1 MKGEEG
7 MNKTTT
13 LVAPNDVP
21 AGGFE
26 VGEGSGGGH
35 GNGGGDGGKDGF
47 FTEKENIQLEN
58 EDTQM
63 ENSDEENGDDDL
75 ELEERLPSLGDGF
88 YEIEAIRRKRY
99 RKVKKNSL
107 FCLCLFCLVYVWF

>member
-1 MKGEEG
+1 

-13 LVAPNDVP
+13 LVAPNDFP
-21 AGGFE
+21 AGVFE
-26 VGEGSGGGH
+26 VGEGSG
-35 GNGGGDGGKDGF
+35 NGGDGGKDGF
-47 FTEKENIQLEN
+47 FAEKENTQL
-58 EDTQM
+58 

-99 RKVKKNSL
+99 RKVKIFSL
-107 FCLCLFCLVYVWF
+107 FFLYFVLFSVCLVLIFDGAKLI